1 MASLTANLKATD
13 WLNLQAR
20 GNVDYVSDKFD
31 QKMYASTSPAIVGN
45 NGRYVYARHTE
56 LPDLW

>member
-1 MASLTANLKATD
+1 MGKDRILNNNKRYRALASLTANLKATD

-31 QKMYASTSPAIVGN
+31 QKMYASTS
-45 NGRYVYARHTE
+45 
-56 LPDLW
+56 LPL